1 MVKRRVDGQRMLVIS
16 LDAVGSRDL
25 EYMRSLPNFKKIW
38 TSNTRRE
45 LIRMIIEK
53 LKDFLK
59 EKKRQIKAKKRLEN
73 FKKRIVELDKKT
85 KKMRKNSSLVL
96 SSSKSV

>member
-1 MVKRRVDGQRMLVIS
+1 
-16 LDAVGSRDL
+16 
-25 EYMRSLPNFKKIW
+25 
-38 TSNTRRE
+38 
-45 LIRMIIEK
+45 MIIEK

-73 FKKRIVELDKKT
+73 FKKRIVELDNKT

-96 SSSKSV
+96 SCSKSV